1 MFSKIL
7 IANRGEIACRVMR
20 TAKRMRIVTVAVY
33 SEADAGALH
42 VAMADEARLIG
53 PPPARQS
60 YLNAEAIIAAAKDTG
75 AQAVHP
81 GYGFLSENAAF
92 AEACAAAG
100 IVFIGPPPGAMR
112 AMGSKAAAK
121 ALMQQAGVPV
131 VPGYHGDD
139 QDAAHLLSE
148 AEKIGFPVLIK
159 ASGGGGGRGMR
170 IVNKSV
176 EFSAALDS
184 AKREALASFGD
195 DRVLIEKYLASPRH
209 IEVQVFA
216 DAHGNALHLYERDCS
231 IQRRYQ
237 KVIEEAPAPGLKPKM
252 RAAMGEAAV
261 AAAKAVGYVGAGT
274 IEFIVERDKFYFMEM
289 NTRLQVEHPVTEAI
303 TGADL
308 VEWQLRVAAGERFSR
323 TQQDIACRGHAIEV
337 RLYAENPDRGFLPA
351 TGTLHRLRLP
361 TTSARV
367 ETGVR
372 EGDVVTPFYDPMIAK
387 IITWGPDRDA
397 ARTRLQHALAE
408 TGVLGLATNLGF
420 LARIIADKDFAAAKL
435 DTGFIE
441 RRRAALFP
449 PSAPAPDEAL
459 AAAALFCLGEAV
471 ANTADPWAR
480 CDGWRLNT
488 AKASQTL
495 VFYDGDTVREL
506 AATASG
512 NGWDLQIGERHI
524 AAAAGFAPDGDATL
538 TLDGA
543 QRRALVLDHGDEIA
557 VFIDGASWRL
567 ARVDPLAPPAGA
579 DHHAGRLSAPMPG
592 RVVQLLVA
600 AGDAV
605 SRGQPLIVVE
615 AMKMEHTIAA
625 PRDGTVEAVRYA
637 VGDLV
642 EEGAE
647 LIALADP
654 TGAEP
659 G

>member
-7 IANRGEIACRVMR
+7 IANRGEIACRVAR
-20 TAKRMRIVTVAVY
+20 TAKRMGIATVAVY

-60 YLNAEAIIAAAKDTG
+60 YLDADAIIAAAKETG
-75 AQAVHP
+75 AEAIHP
-81 GYGFLSENAAF
+81 GYGFLSENADF
-92 AEACAAAG
+92 VEACAAAG
-100 IVFIGPPPGAMR
+100 IVFIGPPAAAMR

-121 ALMQQAGVPV
+121 ALMQKAGVPV
-131 VPGYHGDD
+131 APGYHGDD
-139 QDAAHLLSE
+139 QNPAHLQAE
-148 AEKIGFPVLIK
+148 AEKVGFPVLIK

-176 EFSAALDS
+176 EFTAALDS

-209 IEVQVFA
+209 IEVQIFA
-216 DAHGNALHLYERDCS
+216 DAHGNTLHVFERDCS

-237 KVIEEAPAPGLKPKM
+237 KVVEEAPAPGLNPKM
-252 RAAMGEAAV
+252 REAMGEAAV

-274 IEFIVERDKFYFMEM
+274 VEFIVQKDKFYFMEM
-289 NTRLQVEHPVTEAI
+289 NTRLQVEHPVTEAVTNI
-303 TGADL
+303 DL
-308 VEWQLRVAAGERFSR
+308 VEWQLRVASGEEFTRKQANLSLH
-323 TQQDIACRGHAIEV
+323 GHAIEV

-351 TGTLHRLRLP
+351 TGTLYRLRLP
-361 TTSARV
+361 TETARV

-372 EGDVVTPFYDPMIAK
+372 EGDAVPPFYDPMIAK
-387 IITWGPDRDA
+387 IIAWGPDREA
-397 ARTRLQHALAE
+397 ARTRLGHALAE
-408 TGVLGLATNLGF
+408 TGVLGLATNLAF
-420 LARIIADKDFAAAKL
+420 LARVIADKNFAAAKL

-441 RRRAALFP
+441 RRRAALLP
-449 PSAPAPDEAL
+449 PQAPAPDEAL
-459 AAAALFCLGEAV
+459 AAAALFCLGDAMW
-471 ANTADPWAR
+471 TPADPWSR
-480 CDGWRLNT
+480 RDGWRLN
-488 AKASQTL
+488 APKAARRL
-495 VFYDGDTVREL
+495 VFCDGEALREVAA
-506 AATASG
+506 AATG
-512 NGWDLQIGERHI
+512 NGWELQIGERRV
-524 AAAAGFAPDGDATL
+524 AAAARFALDGAATL
-538 TLDGA
+538 ILDGA
-543 QRRALVLDHGDEIA
+543 QSRALVLDRGDDIA
-557 VFIDGASWRL
+557 VFIGGAGWRL

-579 DHHAGRLSAPMPG
+579 DAHAGHLAAPMPG

-600 AGDAV
+600 AGDMV

-647 LIALADP
+647 LIALA
-654 TGAEP
+654 EP
-659 G
+659 R